1 MPYPAPPGAIMRRR
15 EVLGVLGSLA
25 IWTPLAAHAQQAAR
39 IRRIGVLLEA
49 ISNDPEFARRIA
61 TFKQSLQALG
71 WIEGR
76 NLSIE
81 TLYSEGKPER
91 RPAIIAELIERKV
104 DMLVIQGI
112 QLQLAAR
119 DATSTI
125 PIVMPGT
132 GDAVGTGLVAS
143 LARPGGNITGLTL
156 VATQQSTKRLQLI
169 KDIYPS
175 LTRLG
180 LVWNH
185 AVGSHQLQMK
195 ELELAA
201 PVLGIVFH
209 PVTIHHPEGIEAGL
223 QGVIRANVQ
232 AIMTLDDPVIQSQ
245 RLRIIEFATRHRLPV
260 MAEFKVNAEA
270 GALMSYGPDQLD
282 MWRRAASYVDK
293 ILKGAK
299 PADLPVEQPTKFD
312 FVINLKTAR
321 ALGLEIPA
329 MLFTR
334 ADEVIE

>member
-1 MPYPAPPGAIMRRR
+1 MRRR
-15 EVLGVLGSLA
+15 EFMALVSS
-25 IWTPLAAHAQQAAR
+25 AAAWPMVVSAQQAGR
-39 IRRIGVLLEA
+39 VRRIGVLLEA
-49 ISNDPEFARRIA
+49 ISSDPEFSRRVA
-61 TFKQSLQALG
+61 VFKESLRAIG
-71 WIEGR
+71 WIEGQ
-76 NLSIE
+76 NLLIE
-81 TLYSEGKPER
+81 TRYSEGKPER
-91 RPAIIAELIERKV
+91 RRPLLTELIDSKV
-104 DMLVIQGI
+104 DILVIQGI

-132 GDAVGTGLVAS
+132 GDAVGTGLIAS

-169 KDIYPS
+169 KDIFPS

-185 AVGSHQLQMK
+185 AVASHQLQIK
-195 ELELAA
+195 ELEIAA
-201 PVLGIVFH
+201 PALGIELH
-209 PVTIHHPEGIEAGL
+209 RITIHHPEGIEAGL
-223 QGVIRANVQ
+223 QSAIQANAQ
-232 AIMTLDDPVIQSQ
+232 AIMTLDDPVVQSY
-245 RLRIIEFATRHRLPV
+245 RLRIIEFAMRNRLPV
-260 MAEFKVNAEA
+260 MGEFKANAEA

-299 PADLPVEQPTKFD
+299 PANLPVEQPTKFD

-321 ALGLEIPA
+321 ALGLEIPT

>member
-1 MPYPAPPGAIMRRR
+1 MLRPEPGGGHEAAGIF
-15 EVLGVLGSLA
+15 GVLGGA
-25 IWTPLAAHAQQAAR
+25 AVAMPLAARAQQAAR
-39 IRRIGVLLEA
+39 VRRIGVVLEA
-49 ISNDPEFARRIA
+49 ISSDPEFSRRVEV
-61 TFKQSLQALG
+61 FKQSLRALG
-71 WIEGR
+71 WIEGQ
-76 NLSIE
+76 NLAIE
-81 TLYSEGKPER
+81 ARYSEGKPER
-91 RPAIIAELIERKV
+91 RRPLVTELIDSKV

-132 GDAVGTGLVAS
+132 GDAVGTGLIAS

-169 KDIYPS
+169 KDIFPS

-185 AVGSHQLQMK
+185 AVASHQLQIK
-195 ELELAA
+195 ELEAAA
-201 PVLGIVFH
+201 PVLGIVLQ
-209 PVTIHHPEGIEAGL
+209 PITIHHAEGIEAGL
-223 QGVIRANVQ
+223 QSTIQANAQ
-232 AIMTLDDPVIQSQ
+232 AIMTLDDPVVQSQ
-245 RLRIIEFATRHRLPV
+245 RLRIIEFAMRHRLPV